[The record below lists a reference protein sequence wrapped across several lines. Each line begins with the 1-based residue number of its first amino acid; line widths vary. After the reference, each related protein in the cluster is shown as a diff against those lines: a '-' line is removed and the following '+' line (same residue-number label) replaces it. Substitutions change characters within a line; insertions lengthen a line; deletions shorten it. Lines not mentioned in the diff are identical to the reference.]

1 MTFAEYNTDDN
12 FDKNESSLEE
22 LVKLGLAEGKTS
34 DEIKSSLS
42 PKWQKS
48 KKIGEF
54 DSYIN
59 KFSAPK
65 VEEEKPT
72 EEKVLEKIVTETAPQ
87 TEEKKT
93 PLDKGTKDYLEKNN
107 AIADTQD
114 ETY

>member
-12 FDKNESSLEE
+12 YDNKNGFESSLEE

-54 DSYIN
+54 DNYVSKYSTN
-59 KFSAPK
+59 YFHR
-65 VEEEKPT
+65 
-72 EEKVLEKIVTETAPQ
+72 
-87 TEEKKT
+87 
-93 PLDKGTKDYLEKNN
+93 
-107 AIADTQD
+107 
-114 ETY
+114 